1 MAQSKQAIKSRIRSI
16 NATKKITSAMELIAN
31 VKLQKHR
38 NLMSKN
44 AEYTM
49 MLKNTLGNIVAN
61 NPDIE
66 NRFITKKNMSDK
78 ELLFVFTSDMGLCG
92 GYNMNLMKHEA
103 LQQADQIIVIGT
115 HQYQW
120 LKSRNYPVINEM
132 CSSDEVNFQAI
143 KRLAE
148 MAVNKY
154 LDQEVGK
161 ITVLYTKFINT
172 VSFAVEKV
180 DILPLQPDGDFV
192 KVAQET
198 LFEPSADEILNELI
212 PMMINNLL
220 YNLLLE
226 SKTSEQASR
235 RLAMENATDNATELN
250 DKLVLA
256 YNQARQSA
264 ITQEITEIVS
274 GADAA

>member
-1 MAQSKQAIKSRIRSI
+1 MGQSKQAIKSRIRSI

-44 AEYTM
+44 AEYTL
-49 MLKNTLGNIVAN
+49 MLKNTLGNIVAS
-61 NPDIE
+61 DSQIE
-66 NRFITKKNMSDK
+66 NKFIIKNDNPN
-78 ELLFVFTSDMGLCG
+78 ELLFVITSDMGLCG
-92 GYNMNLMKHEA
+92 AYNMNLMKHEA
-103 LQQADQIIVIGT
+103 INEARQIIVIGT
-115 HQYQW
+115 HQYHW
-120 LKSRNYPVINEM
+120 LKARNYPVINEI
-132 CSSDEVNFQAI
+132 CSSDSINFQGI
-143 KRLAE
+143 KRLAQR
-148 MAVNKY
+148 AVDKY
-154 LDQEVGK
+154 LNKEIGK
-161 ITVLYTKFINT
+161 ISVLYTKFINT
-172 VSFAVEKV
+172 VSFEVEKAQV
-180 DILPLQPDGDFV
+180 LPLIPSDDYV
-192 KVAQET
+192 KVKQET
-198 LFEPSADEILNELI
+198 LFEPSANEILDELI
-212 PMMINNLL
+212 PMMINNLI

-264 ITQEITEIVS
+264 ITQEITEIIS

>member
-44 AEYTM
+44 AEYTL
-49 MLKNTLGNIVAN
+49 MLKNTLGNIIAN

-66 NRFITKKNMSDK
+66 NKFIMKNDIQD
-78 ELLFVFTSDMGLCG
+78 ELLFVITSDMGLCG

-103 LQQADQIIVIGT
+103 LAQAAQIIVIGT
-115 HQYQW
+115 HQYHW
-120 LKSRNYPVINEM
+120 LTSRNYPVINEM
-132 CSSDEVNFQAI
+132 CSSDDINFQCV

-148 MAVNKY
+148 MAVAKY
-154 LDQEVGK
+154 LNKQIGK
-161 ITVLYTKFINT
+161 ISVLYTKFVNT
-172 VSFAVEKV
+172 VSFQVEKV
-180 DILPLQPDGDFV
+180 EILPLKPSDDYE
-192 KVAQET
+192 KIAQET
-198 LFEPSADEILNELI
+198 LFEPSADAILDELI
-212 PMMINNLL
+212 PMMVNNLL